1 MGGRRHGARVARR
14 ERRRQKRQPW
24 RPDDPHPHARTPR
37 PVADGDRVLRVL
49 TRIGTEKET
58 KREHLQEQ

>member
-1 MGGRRHGARVARR
+1 
-14 ERRRQKRQPW
+14 
-24 RPDDPHPHARTPR
+24 
-37 PVADGDRVLRVL
+37 VADGDRVLRVL